1 MLKAAAWGIALAAG
15 ITCSAMAVSREAVDY
30 TALFAVNLDE
40 PLPGLDELKQRYGKN
55 TIYDRRYEFSWNIG
69 QKFDEVFAQTILA
82 YGGSDKRLKNT
93 AEDELVAMIEALPPE
108 TYPYIGPYLHTI
120 PDMSPKILNMPG
132 IKETKN
138 KFPERIAPE
147 AQGIK
152 NLEFL
157 SPYLYYL
164 LMPEIWP
171 SYAYRAENVEPKPQP
186 KAPKLVY
193 NQGFFDMVRAM
204 VPPEEFYPNSGE
216 AKVSW
221 KQSLRTP
228 NPSLSSN
235 LTTADVEAFVETLP
249 EVEKYAAQKGKT
261 EELIVAGMLVN
272 AYENEQGKALPVN
285 SLKDMVNPCQRLAQR
300 IRLIGDENE
309 FMQIVGKQGMKLDEW
324 AYTCDRVIKAYR
336 VSNMSASDV
345 TAVLNY
351 KQGVYIS
358 SVTDLPEY
366 LRAGQLAAM
375 YAVVAMYS
383 APLSDVAAVRPLRK
397 ALDEAWRRAD
407 YSLAG
412 MPVVR
417 KL

>member
-40 PLPGLDELKQRYGKN
+40 PLPGFDELKQRYGKN

-171 SYAYRAENVEPKPQP
+171 SYAYRAENVKLKPQP
-186 KAPKLVY
+186 KAPKLMY

-300 IRLIGDENE
+300 VRLIGDENE
-309 FMQIVGKQGMKLDEW
+309 FMQIVGKQGMTLDEW

>member
-1 MLKAAAWGIALAAG
+1 MAAG
-15 ITCSAMAVSREAVDY
+15 ISCAAASVRETTDY
-30 TALFAVNLDE
+30 TALFAVDLAQ
-40 PLPGLDELKQRYGKN
+40 PLPSLEELRQRYGQN

-120 PDMSPKILNMPG
+120 PDMSPKILNMAG

-147 AQGIK
+147 VKDVK

-171 SYAYRAENVEPKPQP
+171 SYAHRAENINPQP
-186 KAPKLVY
+186 KSNTPKLVY
-193 NQGFFDMVRAM
+193 NQGFFDMVRDM
-204 VPPEEFYPNSGE
+204 VPPEKFYPNSVGQK
-216 AKVSW
+216 ASW
-221 KQSLRTP
+221 EQKLRTP
-228 NPSLSSN
+228 NPSLASA
-235 LTTADVEAFVETLP
+235 LTEADVQAFMATLP
-249 EVEKYAAQKGKT
+249 EVEKFAAQKGKM
-261 EELIVAGMLVN
+261 EELIAAGMLIN
-272 AYENEQGKALPVN
+272 AYEKEQGKALPVN
-285 SLKDMVNPCQRLAQR
+285 TLKDMVNPCQRLAQR
-300 IRLIGDENE
+300 IKLLGDEDE
-309 FMQIVGKQGMKLDEW
+309 FGQIIGKQGMKLEEW
-324 AYTCDRVIKAYR
+324 AYTCDKVIKAYR
-336 VSNMSASDV
+336 VANMSASAV

-358 SVTDLPEY
+358 SVAELPEY
-366 LRAGQLAAM
+366 FRAGQLAAM
-375 YAVVAMYS
+375 YAVIALYS
-383 APLSDVAAVRPLRK
+383 APLSDVAAVRSQRR
-397 ALDEAWRRAD
+397 ALDEIWRRSD

-417 KL
+417 NL